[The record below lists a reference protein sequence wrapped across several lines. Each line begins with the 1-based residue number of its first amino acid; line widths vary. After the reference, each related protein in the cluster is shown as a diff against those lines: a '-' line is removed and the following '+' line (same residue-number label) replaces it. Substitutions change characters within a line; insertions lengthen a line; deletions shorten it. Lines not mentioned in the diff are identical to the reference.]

1 MTDPIKTNYDP
12 PQWYQDG
19 HQGAEE
25 VGDLRYVHS
34 SAAVVRLGQTPL
46 AALENLTI
54 TIAINRTPI
63 MVIGSP
69 VPIGFDFSGYTAN
82 VSGQI
87 VMNAASTLNKSDFFP
102 KSVQE
107 IVKSINAVFDIDII
121 AQDAFA
127 DTVDERMTE
136 PFITLKNCQNT
147 GETITL
153 TNNSNIRQSF
163 TAVATFMERD
173 IANALS
179 EFNKVPVA
187 A

>member
-1 MTDPIKTNYDP
+1 MTDPIKTNYEP
-12 PQWYQDG
+12 PQWFQDG
-19 HQGAEE
+19 HQGADE

-34 SAAVVRLGQTPL
+34 SAAVARLGQTPIV
-46 AALENLTI
+46 ALENLTI

-82 VSGQI
+82 ISGQI
-87 VMNAASTLNKSDFFP
+87 VMNAASTLNKSEFFP
-102 KSVQE
+102 KSVQDV
-107 IVKSINAVFDIDII
+107 VKNINAVYDIDLI

-127 DTVDERMTE
+127 DTVDDRMTT
-136 PFITLKNCQNT
+136 PFITLKNCQST

-173 IANALS
+173 IANAL
-179 EFNKVPVA
+179 ENFNKIA